1 MSNKNSNG
9 SLLSDLVRV
18 VPYYQRSIQLS
29 EDIGRQDAVDGYICH
44 ETARSVLHSMVQ
56 QVVNTNQR
64 AFTWTGPY
72 GSGKSSLALV
82 FSNALSNNHKAQTI
96 LRTDTIT
103 GFDKAFPTS
112 EKGWLIIPVVG
123 SRRSFIAAISEAV
136 GRISNQECNSKD
148 SIFKILR
155 DLSNSNEHDGVLLVI
170 DEMGKFLEGAQT
182 TGDDVYFFQELAEL
196 CSRTQGNLITVG
208 ILHQS
213 FKQYGKLQRLSE
225 STQNEW
231 AKVHGRF
238 ADIPLISSTDEVIEL
253 LGNAIDSEISISDQ
267 LKYKVMV
274 PVAESIRTRRQGVSK
289 DIESKFLNCWPL
301 HPSTALILGPASK
314 KQYSQNE
321 RSVFSFLGSSESYGF
336 QEFLKTRLAN
346 ELQSYTPADYWDYLQ
361 ANLEQAI
368 FASTDS
374 HRWSIASN
382 SVSRAEAMGTELHIA
397 VVKNIAAIDLFK
409 NGSGLAA
416 DIHVLKSLFYP
427 YKDEQLK
434 AVIRDLE
441 SWKIIVHR
449 KFNHAWSVFEGS
461 DFDIEK
467 AVSEEKASISAVD
480 TLQLSNLAKF
490 QPVIAKK
497 HLYDTG
503 TLRWMGISIV
513 PQSALNTHLRNF
525 KYSPNEFGQ
534 FIVLVDSPDTISVKS
549 QLERLQSETVFVVG
563 RPENADTVS
572 NLAKELLAY
581 EATAKRPELE
591 GDSVALK
598 EVNSRIA
605 SVKTL
610 LERQLT
616 QALKDIEWYVPDN
629 NSTTRTDNL
638 SRLASDLADQH
649 FTKSPKIFSELLN
662 RDSLSSS
669 SVSARRNLLY
679 KMLSNIKDEDLGIEG
694 YPAEKGLYLTALK
707 NTGLH
712 RKAEA
717 ANDWVIAVPQND
729 AKRLA
734 PLWHAT
740 DAYIKT
746 NDDSVKAADIYEMWR
761 KPPFGL
767 KDGLMP
773 ILFWAYALSNSG
785 RFAIYRDGTYL
796 PTVEEID
803 IDYSLQNIKRIELR
817 GVELTPS
824 RLELLGSVAKA
835 LDHCGITLERAD
847 PLTAARKLVAIVYK
861 LEPWARNTRD
871 ISKEAIE
878 LRDLLLKASDPHK
891 VIFYDLEQVFNKKN
905 STDIEHKLIA
915 VIQEL
920 TSVYSSMLQTFDKLL
935 KQQLDA
941 RSDAQICRR
950 AKNLKGTAGDF
961 FIEAFLARLAT
972 YDGAE
977 ASIAGLLSLVSDKT
991 LTVWTDQHVVQTRNE
1006 IIKLSRKFRELET
1019 IAGVNA
1025 RHPARQ
1031 AIALVYGAAGKDFIR
1046 HIEVDEAAYAKLEDT
1061 TSTLLK
1067 QLKSADLDQELQFA
1081 VIAKTLEKLRMED
1094 DKHGS

>member
-9 SLLSDLVRV
+9 GLLSDLVRV

-29 EDIGRQDAVDGYICH
+29 EDIGRQDAVEGYICH

-82 FSNALSNNHKAQTI
+82 FSNALSNNHKAKTI

-155 DLSNSNEHDGVLLVI
+155 ALSNSNEHDGVLLVI

-196 CSRTQGNLITVG
+196 CSRTQGNLIAVG

-301 HPSTALILGPASK
+301 HPSTALILGPSSK

-321 RSVFSFLGSSESYGF
+321 RSVFSFLGASESYGF

-368 FASTDS
+368 LASTDS

-416 DIHVLKSLFYP
+416 DIQVLKSLFYP

-434 AVIRDLE
+434 AVISDLE
-441 SWKIIVHR
+441 NWKIIVHR

-467 AVSEEKASISAVD
+467 AVSEERASISAVD
-480 TLQLSNLAKF
+480 TQQLSNLAKF

-513 PQSALNTHLRNF
+513 PQSALNNHLRNF

-534 FIVLVDSPDTISVKS
+534 FVVLVDSPDNISIKS
-549 QLERLQSETVFVVG
+549 QFERLQSESVFVVG
-563 RPENADTVS
+563 RPENADTIS

-605 SVKTL
+605 SVKAL

-616 QALKDIEWYVPDN
+616 QALKDIEWYLPSN
-629 NSTTRTDNL
+629 NSTTRAYNL

-649 FTKSPKIFSELLN
+649 FAKSPKIFSELLN

-679 KMLSNIKDEDLGIEG
+679 RMLNNIKDEDLGIEG

-712 RKAEA
+712 NKEIG
-717 ANDWVIAVPQND
+717 DEWTLSLPIKD
-729 AKRLA
+729 SKRLA
-734 PLWHAT
+734 PLWNAT
-740 DAYIKT
+740 DAYLKSK
-746 NDDSVKAADIYEMWR
+746 DDSVKAADIYEMWR

-767 KDGLMP
+767 KEGLLP

-785 RFAIYRDGTYL
+785 RFAIYRDGYYL
-796 PTVEEID
+796 PVLEEID

-817 GVELTPS
+817 GVELTPP
-824 RLELLGSVAKA
+824 RLALLNSVAKA
-835 LDHCGITLERAD
+835 LNTCGISLEHTD
-847 PLTAARKLVAIVYK
+847 PLTAARKLVNIVYK
-861 LEPWARNTRD
+861 LEPWVRNTRE
-871 ISKEAIE
+871 ISKEAIA

-891 VIFYDLEQVFNKKN
+891 VIFYDLTQVFNKKDD
-905 STDIEHKLIA
+905 SDIEQNLVA
-915 VIQEL
+915 VIREL
-920 TSVYSSMLQTFDKLL
+920 TSAYSSMLTRFDQLL

-941 RSDAQICRR
+941 QLDLQISLR
-950 AKNLKGTAGDF
+950 AKNLKDTAGEF
-961 FIEAFLARLAT
+961 LIESFLNRLTT
-972 YDGAE
+972 YDGSE
-977 ASIAGLLSLVSDKT
+977 ESIIALLSLVAELT
-991 LTVWTDQHVVQTRNE
+991 LKEWTDQNVVQTRNKM
-1006 IIKLSRKFRELET
+1006 INLCRQFRELET
-1019 IAGVNA
+1019 IADVNA
-1025 RHPARQ
+1025 RQPTRQ
-1031 AIALVYGAAGKDFIR
+1031 AIALVYGAAGKDFVR
-1046 HIEVDEAAYAKLEDT
+1046 HIEVDDVAYAKLEDLT
-1061 TSTLLK
+1061 TNLLK
-1067 QLKSADLDQELQFA
+1067 QLKSNDLDQELQFA

-1094 DKHGS
+1094 SNHGG

>member
-1 MSNKNSNG
+1 MSNKNSNN
-9 SLLSDLVRV
+9 SLSDLVRV
-18 VPYYQRSIQLS
+18 APYYQRSIQLS
-29 EDIGRQDAVDGYICH
+29 DDIERQDAVEGYICH

-82 FSNALSNNHKAQTI
+82 FSNALSNNHKALTI

-103 GFDKAFPTS
+103 DFDKAFPTS

-136 GRISNQECNSKD
+136 DRISNQECYSKE

-155 DLSNSNEHDGVLLVI
+155 DLSNSNKHDGVLLVI

-182 TGDDVYFFQELAEL
+182 TSDDVYFFQELAEL

-213 FKQYGKLQRLSE
+213 FKQYGKLQQLNE
-225 STQNEW
+225 STLNEW

-238 ADIPLISSTDEVIEL
+238 VDIPLISSTDEVIEL
-253 LGNAIDSEISISDQ
+253 LGNAIDSEMPISEQ
-267 LKYKVMV
+267 LKHNVMT
-274 PVAESIRTRRQGVSK
+274 PVAESIRSRRQGVSK
-289 DIESKFLNCWPL
+289 DIENKFINCWPL

-321 RSVFSFLGSSESYGF
+321 RSVFSFLGSSEPYGF
-336 QEFLKTRLAN
+336 QEFLKTRQAT
-346 ELQSYTPADYWDYLQ
+346 ELHSYTPADYWDYLQ

-368 FASTDS
+368 LASNDS

-382 SVSRAEAMGTELHIA
+382 SVSRAEALGTKLHIA
-397 VVKNIAAIDLFK
+397 VAKNIAAIDLFK

-416 DIHVLKSLFYP
+416 DIHVLKSLFYA
-427 YKDEQLK
+427 YKGEQLK
-434 AVIRDLE
+434 AVISDLE

-467 AVSEEKASISAVD
+467 AVSEERASISAVD
-480 TLQLSNLAKF
+480 TQQLSNLAKF
-490 QPVIAKK
+490 RPVIAKK

-534 FIVLVDSPDTISVKS
+534 FIVLVDSPDTMSVKS
-549 QLERLQSETVFVVG
+549 QLESLQSETVFVIG
-563 RPENADTVS
+563 RPENADTIS
-572 NLAKELLAY
+572 DLAKELLAY

-591 GDSVALK
+591 GDNVALK

-605 SVKTL
+605 SVNVL

-616 QALKDIEWYVPDN
+616 QALKNIEWYVPAN
-629 NSTTRTDNL
+629 NSITSTDNL

-662 RDSLSSS
+662 RDALSSS
-669 SVSARRNLLY
+669 SVSARKNLLY
-679 KMLSNIKDEDLGIEG
+679 RMLSNIKDEDLGIEG
-694 YPAEKGLYLTALK
+694 YPAEKGLYLTTLK

-712 RKAEA
+712 NKETADKWTLSLPA
-717 ANDWVIAVPQND
+717 KDS
-729 AKRLA
+729 KRLA
-734 PLWHAT
+734 PLWSAT
-740 DAYIKT
+740 DAYLKSKG
-746 NDDSVKAADIYEMWR
+746 DSVKAADIYEMWR

-767 KDGLMP
+767 KEGLIP

-785 RFAIYRDGTYL
+785 RFAIYRDGYYL

-824 RLELLGSVAKA
+824 RMALLDSVAKA
-835 LDHCGITLERAD
+835 LNTCGISLEHTD
-847 PLTAARKLVAIVYK
+847 PLTAARKLVTIVYR
-861 LEPWARNTRD
+861 LEPWARNTRE
-871 ISKEAIE
+871 ISKEAIA

-891 VIFYDLEQVFNKKN
+891 VIFYDLKQVFKIKN
-905 STDIEHKLIA
+905 DSDIEHKLIA
-915 VIQEL
+915 VIKEL
-920 TSVYSSMLQTFDKLL
+920 MSAYSSMLNRFDKLL
-935 KQQLDA
+935 KQQLNA
-941 RSDAQICRR
+941 QSDSQICLR
-950 AKNLKGTAGDF
+950 AKNLKDTAGDF
-961 FIEAFLARLAT
+961 FIEAFLARLTT
-972 YDGAE
+972 YE
-977 ASIAGLLSLVSDKT
+977 SSEKSIAGLLSLISEIT
-991 LTVWTDQHVVQTRNE
+991 LKDWTDQNVVQTRNKM
-1006 IIKLSRKFRELET
+1006 IKLSRQFRELET
-1019 IAGVNA
+1019 IADVNA
-1025 RHPARQ
+1025 RQPARQ
-1031 AIALVYGAAGKDFIR
+1031 AIALVYGSAGKDFVR
-1046 HIEVDEAAYAKLEDT
+1046 HIEVDDLVYSKLEDVAA
-1061 TSTLLK
+1061 TLLK
-1067 QLKSADLDQELQFA
+1067 QLKSNDLDYELQFA

-1094 DKHGS
+1094 NNHGS

>member
-1 MSNKNSNG
+1 MSNRSLNSR
-9 SLLSDLVRV
+9 LSDLVKV
-18 VPYYQRSIQLS
+18 APYYQRSVQLN
-29 EDIGRQDAVDGYICH
+29 EDISRQEAIDGYICH
-44 ETARSVLHSMVQ
+44 ETARNVLHSMAQ
-56 QVVNTNQR
+56 QVLNTNQR

-82 FSNALSNNHKAQTI
+82 LSNALSHNQKAQII
-96 LRTDTIT
+96 LRTDTIAEF
-103 GFDKAFPTS
+103 GKAFPTS
-112 EKGWLIIPVVG
+112 DKGWLIIPVVG
-123 SRRSFIAAISEAV
+123 SRRSFITAISEAV
-136 GRISNQECNSKD
+136 ERASSQKCDSKD
-148 SIFKILR
+148 SIFKLLKE
-155 DLSNSNEHDGVLLVI
+155 LSISGEYDGVLLVI
-170 DEMGKFLEGAQT
+170 DEMGKFLESAQT

-196 CSRTQGNLITVG
+196 CSRTQGNLITIG

-213 FKQYGKLQRLSE
+213 FKQYGKVQRLSE

-238 ADIPLISSTDEVIEL
+238 TDIPLISSTDEVIEL
-253 LGNAIDSEISISDQ
+253 LGNAINSEITISES
-267 LKYKVMV
+267 LKRYVV
-274 PVAESIRTRRQGVSK
+274 EPVAQSIRSRRQGVSV
-289 DIESKFLNCWPL
+289 DIESKLLNCWPL
-301 HPSTALILGPASK
+301 HPATTLIIGPASK

-321 RSVFSFLGSSESYGF
+321 RSVFSFLGSSESFGF
-336 QEFLKTRLAN
+336 QEFLKTSQDTD
-346 ELQSYTPADYWDYLQ
+346 LQSYTPADYWDYLQ
-361 ANLEQAI
+361 ANLEPAI
-368 FASTDS
+368 LASTDS

-382 SVSRAEAMGTELHIA
+382 AVSKAEAMGTELHIA
-397 VVKNIAAIDLFK
+397 VVKNIASIDLFK

-416 DIHVLKSLFYP
+416 DFKVLKSLSSA
-427 YKDEQLK
+427 YKDEQLQ
-434 AVIRDLE
+434 AVISELE

-467 AVSEEKASISAVD
+467 AVAEEKASIVAVD
-480 TLQLSNLAKF
+480 TQQLSNLAKF
-490 QPVIAKK
+490 RPVIAKK

-503 TLRWMGISIV
+503 TLRWMGVSIV
-513 PQSALNTHLRNF
+513 PQSELSSLLRNF

-534 FIVLVDSPDTISVKS
+534 FIVLVDSADNVSVKG
-549 QLERLQSETVFVVG
+549 QLKGLKSETVFAVG
-563 RPENADTVS
+563 RPENADS
-572 NLAKELLAY
+572 ISDLAKELLAY
-581 EATAKRPELE
+581 EATANRPELE
-591 GDSVALK
+591 GDNIARK

-605 SVKTL
+605 TVKTL
-610 LERQLT
+610 LERQLSL
-616 QALKDIEWYVPDN
+616 ALKNIEWHIAGN
-629 NSTTRTDNL
+629 NSAIRTENL
-638 SRLASDLADQH
+638 SRLASDLADELFAQ
-649 FTKSPKIFSELLN
+649 SPKVFSELLN

-679 KMLSNIKDEDLGIEG
+679 KMLSNTKDEDLGIEG
-694 YPAEKGLYLTALK
+694 YPAEKGLYLTTLK

-712 RKAEA
+712 SKAEA
-717 ANDWVIAVPQND
+717 SDDWLIAVPQND

-740 DAYIKT
+740 DTFVKT

-773 ILFWAYALSNSG
+773 ILFWAYALSNTG
-785 RFAIYRDGTYL
+785 RFAIYRDGKYL
-796 PTVEEID
+796 PNVDEID

-817 GVELTPS
+817 GVELTPA
-824 RLELLGSVAKA
+824 RLELLGLVAKA
-835 LDHCGITLERAD
+835 LDSCGITLEQAD

-891 VIFYDLEQVFNKKN
+891 VIFYDLQQVFKKQN
-905 STDIEHKLIA
+905 EIDIEHKLVT

-920 TSVYSSMLQTFDKLL
+920 TSAYSSMLQTFDKLL

-941 RSDAQICRR
+941 QSDTQIRQR

-972 YDGAE
+972 YDSSE
-977 ASIAGLLSLVSDKT
+977 ASIAGLLSLVSGISLKD
-991 LTVWTDQHVVQTRNE
+991 WTDQNVVQTRNE
-1006 IIKLSRKFRELET
+1006 IIKLSGKFRELET
-1019 IAGVNA
+1019 IASVNS
-1025 RHPARQ
+1025 RHSARQ
-1031 AIALVYGAAGKDFIR
+1031 AIALVYGAAGKDFVR
-1046 HIEVDEAAYAKLEDT
+1046 HIEVDDVAYAKLDDIT
-1061 TSTLLK
+1061 ATLLK
-1067 QLKSADLDQELQFA
+1067 QLKSTDLDQELQFA

-1094 DKHGS
+1094 GNNGR

>member
-1 MSNKNSNG
+1 MSNKSLNSR
-9 SLLSDLVRV
+9 LSDLVRV
-18 VPYYQRSIQLS
+18 APYYQRSVQLN
-29 EDIGRQDAVDGYICH
+29 EDIGRQDAIDGYICH
-44 ETARSVLHSMVQ
+44 ETARSVLHSMAQ
-56 QVVNTNQR
+56 QVLNTNQR

-82 FSNALSNNHKAQTI
+82 LSNALSHNQKARVI
-96 LRTDTIT
+96 LRTDTIAEF
-103 GFDKAFPTS
+103 GKAFPTS
-112 EKGWLIIPVVG
+112 GKGWLIIPVVG
-123 SRRSFIAAISEAV
+123 SRRSFITAISEAV
-136 GRISNQECNSKD
+136 EHASNQKCDSKD
-148 SIFKILR
+148 SIFKLLKE
-155 DLSNSNEHDGVLLVI
+155 LSVSGEHDGVLLVI
-170 DEMGKFLEGAQT
+170 DEMGKFLESAQT

-196 CSRTQGNLITVG
+196 CSRTPGNLITVG

-213 FKQYGKLQRLSE
+213 FKQYGKVQRLSE

-253 LGNAIDSEISISDQ
+253 LGNAIDSAIAISEP
-267 LKYKVMV
+267 LKKHVV
-274 PVAESIRTRRQGVSK
+274 DPVAESIRSRRQGVSP
-289 DIESKFLNCWPL
+289 DIEGKLLNCWPL
-301 HPSTALILGPASK
+301 HPATTLIIGPASK

-321 RSVFSFLGSSESYGF
+321 RSVFSFLGSSESFGF
-336 QEFLKTRLAN
+336 QAFLKTSPVTD
-346 ELQSYTPADYWDYLQ
+346 LQSYTPADYWDYLQ
-361 ANLEQAI
+361 ANLEPAI
-368 FASTDS
+368 LASTDS

-382 SVSRAEAMGTELHIA
+382 AVSKAEAMGTELHIA

-416 DIHVLKSLFYP
+416 DIKVLKSLFSTH
-427 YKDEQLK
+427 KDEQLQ
-434 AVIRDLE
+434 AVISELE

-467 AVSEEKASISAVD
+467 AVAEEKASIVAVD
-480 TLQLSNLAKF
+480 TQQLSNLAKF
-490 QPVIAKK
+490 RPVIAKK

-503 TLRWMGISIV
+503 TLRWMGVSIV
-513 PQSALNTHLRNF
+513 PQSELSSLLRNF

-534 FIVLVDSPDTISVKS
+534 FIVLIDSADNVSVKS
-549 QLERLQSETVFVVG
+549 QLKGLKSETVFAVG
-563 RPENADTVS
+563 RPENADTIS
-572 NLAKELLAY
+572 DLAKELLAY
-581 EATAKRPELE
+581 EAAASRPELE
-591 GDSVALK
+591 GDNVARK

-605 SVKTL
+605 TVKIL
-610 LERQLT
+610 LERQLSL
-616 QALKDIEWYVPDN
+616 ALKNIEWHIAAN
-629 NSTTRTDNL
+629 KSAIRTDNL
-638 SRLASDLADQH
+638 SRLASDLADEH
-649 FTKSPKIFSELLN
+649 FAQSPKVFSELLN
-662 RDSLSSS
+662 RDMLSSN

-694 YPAEKGLYLTALK
+694 YPAEKGLYLTTLK

-717 ANDWVIAVPQND
+717 ADDWVISIPQND

-734 PLWHAT
+734 PLWQAT
-740 DAYIKT
+740 DAYVKT

-773 ILFWAYALSNSG
+773 ILFWAYTLSNTG

-835 LDHCGITLERAD
+835 LDNCGIALEKAD

-891 VIFYDLEQVFNKKN
+891 VIFYNLEQVFKKQN
-905 STDIEHKLIA
+905 GPDIEHKLIA

-920 TSVYSSMLQTFDKLL
+920 TSAYSLMLQTFDKLL

-941 RSDAQICRR
+941 RTDTQIRQR

-972 YDGAE
+972 YDSAE
-977 ASIAGLLSLVSDKT
+977 ASIAGLLSLVSEKP
-991 LTVWTDQHVVQTRNE
+991 LTDWTDQDVKQTRNK
-1006 IIKLSRKFRELET
+1006 ITKLSGQFRELET
-1019 IAGVNA
+1019 IASVNA

-1031 AIALVYGAAGKDFIR
+1031 AIALVYGTAGKDFVR
-1046 HIEVDEAAYAKLEDT
+1046 HIEVDEVAYAKLEDIT
-1061 TSTLLK
+1061 AILLK
-1067 QLKSADLDQELQFA
+1067 QLKSTDLDHELQFA

-1094 DKHGS
+1094 GNHGS

>member
-1 MSNKNSNG
+1 MSNKNSN
-9 SLLSDLVRV
+9 SSLSDLVRV
-18 VPYYQRSIQLS
+18 TPYYQRSIQLS
-29 EDIGRQDAVDGYICH
+29 EDIGRQDAVEGYICH

-56 QVVNTNQR
+56 QIVNTNQR

-96 LRTDTIT
+96 LRTDTIPD
-103 GFDKAFPTS
+103 FDKAFPMS
-112 EKGWLIIPVVG
+112 GKGWLIIPVVG

-136 GRISNQECNSKD
+136 GRISNRECDSKD

-155 DLSNSNEHDGVLLVI
+155 DLSNSNEHDGVLLAI

-267 LKYKVMV
+267 LKYQVMV
-274 PVAESIRTRRQGVSK
+274 PVAESIRSRRQGVSK

-336 QEFLKTRLAN
+336 QEFLKTRLAD

-368 FASTDS
+368 LASTDS

-416 DIHVLKSLFYP
+416 DIQVLKSLFYT

-434 AVIRDLE
+434 AVISDLE

-467 AVSEEKASISAVD
+467 AVSEERASISAVD
-480 TLQLSNLAKF
+480 TQQLSNLAKF

-549 QLERLQSETVFVVG
+549 QLECLQSETVFVVG
-563 RPENADTVS
+563 RPENADTIS

-591 GDSVALK
+591 GDNVALK

-605 SVKTL
+605 SVKAL
-610 LERQLT
+610 LERQLA
-616 QALKDIEWYVPDN
+616 QALKDIEWYVPGN
-629 NSTTRTDNL
+629 NSTTRADNL

-649 FTKSPKIFSELLN
+649 FSKSPKFFSELLN

-669 SVSARRNLLY
+669 SVSARKNLLY
-679 KMLSNIKDEDLGIEG
+679 RMLNNIKDEDLGIEG

-712 RKAEA
+712 NKETGDEWSLSLPAK
-717 ANDWVIAVPQND
+717 DS
-729 AKRLA
+729 KRLA
-734 PLWHAT
+734 PLWNAT
-740 DAYIKT
+740 DAYLKSK
-746 NDDSVKAADIYEMWR
+746 DDSVKAADIYEMWR

-767 KDGLMP
+767 KEGLVP

-785 RFAIYRDGTYL
+785 RFAIYRDGYYL
-796 PTVEEID
+796 PVLEEID

-824 RLELLGSVAKA
+824 RLALLNSVAKA
-835 LDHCGITLERAD
+835 LNTCGISLEHTD
-847 PLTAARKLVAIVYK
+847 PLTAARKLVNIVYK
-861 LEPWARNTRD
+861 LEPWVRNTRE
-871 ISKEAIE
+871 ISKEAIA

-891 VIFYDLEQVFNKKN
+891 VIFYDLKQVFKKKDN
-905 STDIEHKLIA
+905 SDIEQKLIA
-915 VIQEL
+915 VIREL
-920 TSVYSSMLQTFDKLL
+920 TSAYSSMLKRFDQLL

-941 RSDAQICRR
+941 QSNSQISLR
-950 AKNLKGTAGDF
+950 AKNLKDTAGEF
-961 FIEAFLARLAT
+961 LIESFLGRLTT
-972 YDGAE
+972 YDGSE
-977 ASIAGLLSLVSDKT
+977 ESIVALLSLVAELT
-991 LTVWTDQHVVQTRNE
+991 LKEWTDQNVVQTRNKM
-1006 IIKLSRKFRELET
+1006 ISLCRQFRELET
-1019 IAGVNA
+1019 IADVNA
-1025 RHPARQ
+1025 RQPTRQ
-1031 AIALVYGAAGKDFIR
+1031 AIALVYGAAGKDFVR
-1046 HIEVDEAAYAKLEDT
+1046 HIEVDDVAYAKLEDLT
-1061 TSTLLK
+1061 TNLLK
-1067 QLKSADLDQELQFA
+1067 QLKSNDLDQELQFA

-1094 DKHGS
+1094 SNHGG

>member
-9 SLLSDLVRV
+9 SLSDLVRV

-29 EDIGRQDAVDGYICH
+29 EDIGRQDAVEGYICH

-103 GFDKAFPTS
+103 DFDKAFPTS
-112 EKGWLIIPVVG
+112 EKSWLIIPVVG

-136 GRISNQECNSKD
+136 GRISNRECDSKD

-368 FASTDS
+368 LASTDS

-416 DIHVLKSLFYP
+416 DMKVLQALFYDC
-427 YKDEQLK
+427 KDEQLK
-434 AVIRDLE
+434 AVISDLE
-441 SWKIIVHR
+441 NWKIIVHR

-467 AVSEEKASISAVD
+467 AVSEERASISAVD
-480 TLQLSNLAKF
+480 TQQLSNLAKF

-513 PQSALNTHLRNF
+513 PQSALNNHLRNF

-549 QLERLQSETVFVVG
+549 QLEHLQSETVFVVG
-563 RPENADTVS
+563 RPENADTIS

-605 SVKTL
+605 SVKAL

-616 QALKDIEWYVPDN
+616 QALKDIEWYLPGN
-629 NSTTRTDNL
+629 NSTTRADNL

-649 FTKSPKIFSELLN
+649 FAKSPKIFSELLN

-679 KMLSNIKDEDLGIEG
+679 RMLNNIKDEDLGIEG

-712 RKAEA
+712 NREKGNEWTLSLPTK
-717 ANDWVIAVPQND
+717 DS
-729 AKRLA
+729 KRLA
-734 PLWHAT
+734 PLWNAT
-740 DAYIKT
+740 DAYLKSK
-746 NDDSVKAADIYEMWR
+746 DDSVKVADIYDMWR
-761 KPPFGL
+761 RPPFGL
-767 KDGLMP
+767 KEGLVP

-785 RFAIYRDGTYL
+785 RFAIYRDGIYL
-796 PTVEEID
+796 PALEEID

-824 RLELLGSVAKA
+824 RLALLHSVAKA
-835 LDHCGITLERAD
+835 LNTCGISLEHTD
-847 PLTAARKLVAIVYK
+847 PLTAARKLVTIVYR
-861 LEPWARNTRD
+861 LEPWARNTRE
-871 ISKEAIE
+871 ISKEAIA

-891 VIFYDLEQVFNKKN
+891 VIFYDLKQVFNKKDD
-905 STDIEHKLIA
+905 SDIEQKLIA
-915 VIQEL
+915 VIREL
-920 TSVYSSMLQTFDKLL
+920 TSAYSSMLKRFDQLL

-941 RSDAQICRR
+941 QSNSQISLR
-950 AKNLKGTAGDF
+950 AKNLKDTAGEF
-961 FIEAFLARLAT
+961 LIESFLGRLTT
-972 YDGAE
+972 YDGSE
-977 ASIAGLLSLVSDKT
+977 ESIVALLSLVAELT
-991 LTVWTDQHVVQTRNE
+991 LRDWTDQNVVQTRNKM
-1006 IIKLSRKFRELET
+1006 INLCRQFRELET
-1019 IAGVNA
+1019 IADVNA
-1025 RHPARQ
+1025 RQPTRQ

-1046 HIEVDEAAYAKLEDT
+1046 HIEVDDMAYAKLEDLT
-1061 TSTLLK
+1061 TNLLK
-1067 QLKSADLDQELQFA
+1067 QLKSNDLDQELQFA

-1094 DKHGS
+1094 SNHGS

>member
-1 MSNKNSNG
+1 MNKKNSN
-9 SLLSDLVRV
+9 SRLSDLVRV
-18 VPYYQRSIQLS
+18 APYYQRSIQLS
-29 EDIGRQDAVDGYICH
+29 EDIGRQDAVEGYICH

-82 FSNALSNNHKAQTI
+82 FSNALSNNSKAQTI
-96 LRTDTIT
+96 LRTDTIAD
-103 GFDKAFPTS
+103 FDKAFPTS
-112 EKGWLIIPVVG
+112 GKGWLIIPVVG

-136 GRISNQECNSKD
+136 GRVSNQKCDSKD

-155 DLSNSNEHDGVLLVI
+155 EISVSGEHNGVLLVI
-170 DEMGKFLEGAQT
+170 DEVGKFLEAAQA
-182 TGDDVYFFQELAEL
+182 TGDDIYFFQELAEL
-196 CSRTQGNLITVG
+196 CSRTQGRLITVG

-238 ADIPLISSTDEVIEL
+238 ADISLISSTDEVIEL
-253 LGNAIDSEISISDQ
+253 LGNAIDSEISISEQ
-267 LKYKVMV
+267 LMHNVII
-274 PVAESIRTRRQGVSK
+274 PVAESIRSRRQGVSK

-301 HPSTALILGPASK
+301 HPSTSLILGPASK

-336 QEFLKTRLAN
+336 QEFLKTSQAT
-346 ELQSYTPADYWDYLQ
+346 EFQSYTPADYWDYLQ

-368 FASTDS
+368 LASNDS

-382 SVSRAEAMGTELHIA
+382 SVSRAEAMGSELHIA

-416 DIHVLKSLFYP
+416 DIKVLESLFYEH
-427 YKDEQLK
+427 KREQLT
-434 AVIRDLE
+434 AVINDLE
-441 SWKIIVHR
+441 SWRIIVHR
-449 KFNHAWSVFEGS
+449 KFNNAWSVFEGS

-467 AVSEEKASISAVD
+467 AVAEERASIFTVD
-480 TLQLSNLAKF
+480 TQQLSNLAKF

-513 PQSALNTHLRNF
+513 PQSALNILLRNF

-534 FIVLVDSPDTISVKS
+534 FIVLVDTPDSISLKNE
-549 QLERLQSETVFVVG
+549 LESLHSETVFVVG
-563 RPENADTVS
+563 RPENADAIS
-572 NLAKELLAY
+572 DLAKELLAY

-591 GDSVALK
+591 GDNIALK

-605 SVKTL
+605 SVKAL

-616 QALKDIEWYVPDN
+616 QALKDIEWYVPV
-629 NSTTRTDNL
+629 SKSITRTDNL
-638 SRLASDLADQH
+638 SRLASDLADKH
-649 FTKSPKIFSELLN
+649 FAQSPKIFSELLN
-662 RDSLSSS
+662 RDTLSSS
-669 SVSARRNLLY
+669 SVSARKNLLY
-679 KMLSNIKDEDLGIEG
+679 RMLSNIKDEDLGIEG

-712 RKAEA
+712 NKETG
-717 ANDWVIAVPQND
+717 DEYTLSLPKKD
-729 AKRLA
+729 SKRLA
-734 PLWHAT
+734 PLWSAT
-740 DAYIKT
+740 DTYIKSK
-746 NDDSVKAADIYEMWR
+746 DGSVKAADIYDMWR

-767 KDGLMP
+767 KEGLVP

-785 RFAIYRDGTYL
+785 RFAIYRDGVYL
-796 PTVEEID
+796 PTIEEID

-824 RLELLGSVAKA
+824 RLELLDSVAKA
-835 LDHCGITLERAD
+835 LNTCGITLERAD

-861 LEPWARNTRD
+861 LELWVRNTRS
-871 ISKEAIE
+871 ISAAAIA

-891 VIFYDLEQVFNKKN
+891 VIFYDLHQVFKVKN
-905 STDIEHKLIA
+905 NIDIEHKLVT
-915 VIQEL
+915 VIREL
-920 TSVYSSMLQTFDKLL
+920 TSAYSSMLQGFDKLL

-941 RSDAQICRR
+941 QSNVQISQR
-950 AKNLKGTAGDF
+950 AKNLKSTAGDF
-961 FIEAFLARLAT
+961 LIEAFLDRLIAF
-972 YDGAE
+972 DSSD
-977 ASIAGLLSLVSDKT
+977 ASIAGLLSLVSGKP
-991 LTVWTDQHVVQTRNE
+991 LTDWTDQDVIQTRNE
-1006 IIKLSRKFRELET
+1006 ITKLSRTFRELET
-1019 IAGVNA
+1019 IAGVNS

-1031 AIALVYGAAGKDFIR
+1031 AIALVYGAAGKDFVR
-1046 HIEVDEAAYAKLEDT
+1046 HIEVDNLAYSKLEGIT
-1061 TSTLLK
+1061 ATLLK
-1067 QLKSADLDQELQFA
+1067 QLKSSDLDQELQFA

-1094 DKHGS
+1094 SNHGN

>member
-1 MSNKNSNG
+1 MSKQSSNSR
-9 SLLSDLVRV
+9 LSDLVRV
-18 VPYYQRSIQLS
+18 APYYQRSVQLN
-29 EDIGRQDAVDGYICH
+29 EDIGRQDAIDGYICH
-44 ETARSVLHSMVQ
+44 ETARSVLHSMAQ
-56 QVVNTNQR
+56 QVLNTNQR

-82 FSNALSNNHKAQTI
+82 LSNALSHNQKAQVI

-103 GFDKAFPTS
+103 DFDKAFPTS
-112 EKGWLIIPVVG
+112 SKGWLIIPVVG
-123 SRRSFIAAISEAV
+123 SRRSFITAISEAV
-136 GRISNQECNSKD
+136 ERASNQKCDSKD
-148 SIFKILR
+148 SIFKILKE
-155 DLSNSNEHDGVLLVI
+155 LSVSGEHDGVLLVI
-170 DEMGKFLEGAQT
+170 DEMGKFLESAQT

-213 FKQYGKLQRLSE
+213 FKQYGKVQRLSE

-253 LGNAIDSEISISDQ
+253 LGNAIDSTIAISEP
-267 LKYKVMV
+267 LKQQVIA
-274 PVAESIRTRRQGVSK
+274 PVAESIRSRRQGVST
-289 DIESKFLNCWPL
+289 DIEGKFVNCWPL
-301 HPSTALILGPASK
+301 HPATTLIVGPASK

-321 RSVFSFLGSSESYGF
+321 RSVFSFLGSSESFGF
-336 QEFLKTRLAN
+336 QEFLKTSLAT

-361 ANLEQAI
+361 ANLEPAI
-368 FASTDS
+368 LASTDS

-382 SVSRAEAMGTELHIA
+382 AVSKAEAMGTELHIA
-397 VVKNIAAIDLFK
+397 IVKNIAAIDLFK

-416 DIHVLKSLFYP
+416 DLKVLQSLFTAN
-427 YKDEQLK
+427 KEKQLQ
-434 AVIRDLE
+434 AVISDLE

-467 AVSEEKASISAVD
+467 AVAQEKTSIVAVD
-480 TLQLSNLAKF
+480 TQQLSNLAKF
-490 QPVIAKK
+490 SPVIAKK

-503 TLRWMGISIV
+503 TLRWMGVSIV
-513 PQSALNTHLRNF
+513 PQSELSSLLSNF

-534 FIVLVDSPDTISVKS
+534 FIVLIDTADNASVKS
-549 QLERLQSETVFVVG
+549 QLKGLKSETVFAVG
-563 RPENADTVS
+563 RPENADAIS
-572 NLAKELLAY
+572 DLAKELLAY
-581 EATAKRPELE
+581 EAAANRPELE
-591 GDSVALK
+591 GDNVARK

-605 SVKTL
+605 TVKTL
-610 LERQLT
+610 LERQLSL
-616 QALKDIEWYVPDN
+616 ALKNNEWHIAGSKSAV
-629 NSTTRTDNL
+629 RTDNL
-638 SRLASDLADQH
+638 SRLASDLADEH
-649 FTKSPKIFSELLN
+649 FAQSPKIFSELLN

-679 KMLSNIKDEDLGIEG
+679 RMLSNIKEEDLGIEG
-694 YPAEKGLYLTALK
+694 YPAEKGLYLTTLK

-717 ANDWVIAVPQND
+717 ADDWVISVPQND

-773 ILFWAYALSNSG
+773 ILFWAYALSNTG

-796 PTVEEID
+796 PAVEEID

-824 RLELLGSVAKA
+824 RLELLGFVSKA
-835 LDHCGITLERAD
+835 LDNCGITLEQAD

-861 LEPWARNTRD
+861 LEPWARNTRE

-891 VIFYDLEQVFNKKN
+891 VIFYDLEQVLNKK
-905 STDIEHKLIA
+905 SDADIEHKLIA

-920 TSVYSSMLQTFDKLL
+920 TSAYSSMLHTFDLLL

-941 RSDAQICRR
+941 RADTQIRQR

-972 YDGAE
+972 YDSAE
-977 ASIAGLLSLVSDKT
+977 ASIAGLLSLVSEKP
-991 LTVWTDQHVVQTRNE
+991 LTDWTDQNVVQTRNE

-1031 AIALVYGAAGKDFIR
+1031 AIALVYGAAGKDFVR
-1046 HIEVDEAAYAKLEDT
+1046 HIEVDELAYAKLEDIAA
-1061 TSTLLK
+1061 TLLK
-1067 QLKSADLDQELQFA
+1067 QLKSTELDQELQFA
-1081 VIAKTLEKLRMED
+1081 VIAKTLEKLRTED
-1094 DKHGS
+1094 GNHGS